1 MNDSVIYRIPQPRP
15 ESLQMPQPEVAT
27 EQDEAADDSPVWTA
41 EAEFVLSALE
51 AAGLPRLDRRDDD
64 RTVFRTTANLRLFSE
79 VENPKPLRI
88 FVRDVSPRGLGFIT
102 RHRLP
107 LGYGGML
114 HLKCPRRTAL
124 AIDCAIRRCR
134 PAANGWYEGAISFN
148 RPQCAL
154 EPSNF
159 SAR

>member
-1 MNDSVIYRIPQPRP
+1 
-15 ESLQMPQPEVAT
+15 MPQAAVAA
-27 EQDEAADDSPVWTA
+27 EQEAADDSPAWTA

-51 AAGLPRLDRRDDD
+51 AAGMPRLDRRDSD

-79 VENPKPLRI
+79 VENRKPLRI

-114 HLKCPRRTAL
+114 HLKCPRQSAL

-134 PAANGWYEGAISFN
+134 QAANGWYEGAISFH
-148 RPQCAL
+148 RPQSAL

-159 SAR
+159 PAR